1 MVSKATRSPSSSR
14 TSIPPSPS
22 SGPHSSASFRL
33 HTLPAFVA
41 SYSAISDAVI
51 SSIRA
56 LFLWWVRGVTMS
68 DAPPDSMVLQATSTW

>member
-41 SYSAISDAVI
+41 SYSAISGAVI
-51 SSIRA
+51 SSIRW
-56 LFLWWVRGVTMS
+56 LLTWCVRGVTMRE
-68 DAPPDSMVLQATSTW
+68 APPDSMVLQATSTW